1 MSFTIREFRTLFPDD
16 KTCLNWLYKTRYP
29 RGADCRKCQHKACFY
44 PVERRKAYVCSW
56 CGNQISPTAGTIFHK
71 SPTPLTL
78 WFHAIFLTSQAKNG
92 VAAKELQRHLG
103 VTYKCAWRIAKQIR
117 LLMTQDKEPLGG
129 MIEADE
135 TYVGG
140 KRHGKRGRGAEGK
153 TPVFGVV
160 ERDGGIKTKIV
171 ANVRASTLM
180 PLIQDMVAPGSIIST
195 DESGSYNKLESL
207 GYIHGKVQHSTG
219 QYVDGAVHSNTI
231 EGFWSQFKRSVHG
244 TYHKVSPKH
253 LQAYLDEFSYRYA
266 HRFESLPRLLF
277 GAIGRTFARA

>member
-1 MSFTIREFRTLFPDD
+1 MSFTIREFKTLFPDD
-16 KTCLNWLYKTRYP
+16 KTCLNWLYKMRYP
-29 RGADCRKCQHKACFY
+29 KGADCRKCQHKACFY

-78 WFHAIFLTSQAKNG
+78 WFHAIFLMGQAKNG

-153 TPVFGVV
+153 TPVFGVDSWNNYFKKK
-160 ERDGGIKTKIV
+160 RD
-171 ANVRASTLM
+171 
-180 PLIQDMVAPGSIIST
+180 
-195 DESGSYNKLESL
+195 
-207 GYIHGKVQHSTG
+207 
-219 QYVDGAVHSNTI
+219 
-231 EGFWSQFKRSVHG
+231 
-244 TYHKVSPKH
+244 
-253 LQAYLDEFSYRYA
+253 
-266 HRFESLPRLLF
+266 RLLKF
-277 GAIGRTFARA
+277 IMLAVKLNQPINASL